1 MKNKTKGIWLWL
13 LGGLTGVLGAF
24 LCTRF
29 AADSPALGEYLTA
42 ELMPAVTMAL
52 SAAGTAFVA
61 AWPLLGRL
69 GAAGDAFRNAQRE
82 IEKSN
87 AESLLSGVRY
97 ENAGREVSALRGELS
112 ALSGELAQCRA
123 ALAVLSRMVTIGF
136 CSQEELV
143 RGGFA
148 GEIAALA
155 QKCAA
160 NDPACAA
167 NDPAA
172 DIPAAKAPAYA
183 DAAAPSSGG
192 DPAAGAPAGDFPA
205 AGDKAGGNNT
215 ETQVNTPQTG
225 EENGLFTEGRT

>member
-13 LGGLTGVLGAF
+13 LGGLNGVLGAF

-29 AADSPALGEYLTA
+29 AADSPALGEYLTT

-69 GAAGDAFRNAQRE
+69 GAAGDAFRSAQRE

-87 AESLLSGVRY
+87 AESRLSGVRY

-160 NDPACAA
+160 D
-167 NDPAA
+167 DPAA

-225 EENGLFTEGRT
+225 EENELFTEGRT

>member
-1 MKNKTKGIWLWL
+1 MKNKTQGIWLWL

-29 AADSPALGEYLTA
+29 AADSPALGEYLTT

-69 GAAGDAFRNAQRE
+69 GAAGDAFRSAQRE

-87 AESLLSGVRY
+87 AESRLSGVRY

-123 ALAVLSRMVTIGF
+123 TLAVLSRMVTIGF

-160 NDPACAA
+160 D
-167 NDPAA
+167 DPAA

-183 DAAAPSSGG
+183 DAAAASSGG

>member
-29 AADSPALGEYLTA
+29 AADSPALGEYLTT

-69 GAAGDAFRNAQRE
+69 GAAGDAFRSAQRE

-87 AESLLSGVRY
+87 AESRLSGVRY

-123 ALAVLSRMVTIGF
+123 TLAVLSRMVTIGF

-160 NDPACAA
+160 D
-167 NDPAA
+167 DPAA

-225 EENGLFTEGRT
+225 EENELFTEGRT

>member
-61 AWPLLGRL
+61 AWPLLARL
-69 GAAGDAFRNAQRE
+69 GAAGDAFRSAQRE

-87 AESLLSGVRY
+87 AESRLSGVRY

-160 NDPACAA
+160 NDPA
-167 NDPAA
+167 
-172 DIPAAKAPAYA
+172 AKAPAYA

>member
-69 GAAGDAFRNAQRE
+69 GAAGDAFRSAQRE

-87 AESLLSGVRY
+87 AESRLSGVRY

-160 NDPACAA
+160 D
-167 NDPAA
+167 DPAA

-192 DPAAGAPAGDFPA
+192 DPASGAPAGDFPA
-205 AGDKAGGNNT
+205 AGDKAGGNNA

>member
-29 AADSPALGEYLTA
+29 AADSPALGEYLTT

-69 GAAGDAFRNAQRE
+69 GAAGDAFRSAQRE

-87 AESLLSGVRY
+87 AESRLSGVRY

-160 NDPACAA
+160 D
-167 NDPAA
+167 DPAA

-192 DPAAGAPAGDFPA
+192 DPAAGAPAGDFSA

-225 EENGLFTEGRT
+225 EENELFTEGRT

>member
-29 AADSPALGEYLTA
+29 AADSPALGEYLTT

-69 GAAGDAFRNAQRE
+69 GAAGDAFRSAQRE

-87 AESLLSGVRY
+87 AESRLSGVRY

-160 NDPACAA
+160 D
-167 NDPAA
+167 DPAA

-183 DAAAPSSGG
+183 DAAAASSGG

-225 EENGLFTEGRT
+225 EENELFTEGRT

>member
-1 MKNKTKGIWLWL
+1 MKNKSKGIWLWL

-29 AADSPALGEYLTA
+29 AADSPALGEYLTT

-69 GAAGDAFRNAQRE
+69 GAAGDAFRSAQRE

-87 AESLLSGVRY
+87 AESRLSGVRY

-160 NDPACAA
+160 D
-167 NDPAA
+167 DPAA
-172 DIPAAKAPAYA
+172 DDPAAKAPAYA
-183 DAAAPSSGG
+183 DAAAASSGG

-225 EENGLFTEGRT
+225 EENGLFKEGRT

>member
-29 AADSPALGEYLTA
+29 AADSPALGEYLTT

-69 GAAGDAFRNAQRE
+69 GAAGDAFRSAQRE

-87 AESLLSGVRY
+87 AESRLSGVRY

-160 NDPACAA
+160 D
-167 NDPAA
+167 DPAA
-172 DIPAAKAPAYA
+172 DDPAAKAPAYA
-183 DAAAPSSGG
+183 DAAAASSGG

>member
-69 GAAGDAFRNAQRE
+69 GAAGDAFRSAQRE

-87 AESLLSGVRY
+87 AESRLSGVRY

-160 NDPACAA
+160 D
-167 NDPAA
+167 DPAA

-192 DPAAGAPAGDFPA
+192 DPAAGAPAGD
-205 AGDKAGGNNT
+205 KAGGNNT

>member
-29 AADSPALGEYLTA
+29 AADSPALGEYLTT

-61 AWPLLGRL
+61 AWPLLARL
-69 GAAGDAFRNAQRE
+69 GAAGDTFRSAQRE

-87 AESLLSGVRY
+87 AESRLSGVRY

-160 NDPACAA
+160 D
-167 NDPAA
+167 DPAA

>member
-29 AADSPALGEYLTA
+29 AADSPALGEYLTT

-69 GAAGDAFRNAQRE
+69 GAAGDAFRSAQRE

-87 AESLLSGVRY
+87 AESRLSGVRY

-160 NDPACAA
+160 NDPA
-167 NDPAA
+167 A

-225 EENGLFTEGRT
+225 EENELFTEGRT

>member
-29 AADSPALGEYLTA
+29 AADSPALGEYLTT

-69 GAAGDAFRNAQRE
+69 GAAGDAFRSAQRE

-87 AESLLSGVRY
+87 AESRLSGVRY

-160 NDPACAA
+160 D
-167 NDPAA
+167 DPAA

-183 DAAAPSSGG
+183 DAAAASSGG

>member
-69 GAAGDAFRNAQRE
+69 GAAGDTFRSAQRE

-87 AESLLSGVRY
+87 AESRLSGVRY

-160 NDPACAA
+160 D
-167 NDPAA
+167 DPAA

-192 DPAAGAPAGDFPA
+192 DPAAGDPAGDFPA

-215 ETQVNTPQTG
+215 ETQMNTPKTG

>member
-29 AADSPALGEYLTA
+29 AADSPALGEYLTT

-69 GAAGDAFRNAQRE
+69 GAAGDTFRSAQRE

-87 AESLLSGVRY
+87 AESRLSGVRY

-155 QKCAA
+155 QKCTA
-160 NDPACAA
+160 D
-167 NDPAA
+167 DPAA

-192 DPAAGAPAGDFPA
+192 DPAAGAPAGDFSA

-225 EENGLFTEGRT
+225 EENELFTEGRT

>member
-29 AADSPALGEYLTA
+29 AADSPALGEYLTT

-69 GAAGDAFRNAQRE
+69 GAAGDAFRSAQRE

-87 AESLLSGVRY
+87 AESRLSGVRY

-123 ALAVLSRMVTIGF
+123 ALAVLSRIVTIGF

-155 QKCAA
+155 QK
-160 NDPACAA
+160 CAA

-205 AGDKAGGNNT
+205 AGAKAGGNNT

>member
-29 AADSPALGEYLTA
+29 AADSPALGEYLTT

-69 GAAGDAFRNAQRE
+69 GAAGDTFRSAQRE

-87 AESLLSGVRY
+87 AESRLSGVRY

-160 NDPACAA
+160 D
-167 NDPAA
+167 DPAA
-172 DIPAAKAPAYA
+172 EIPAAKAPAYA

-205 AGDKAGGNNT
+205 AGDKAGENNA

>member
-29 AADSPALGEYLTA
+29 AADSPALGEYLTT

-61 AWPLLGRL
+61 AWPLLGRM
-69 GAAGDAFRNAQRE
+69 GAAGDAFRSAQRE

-87 AESLLSGVRY
+87 AESRLSGVRY

-160 NDPACAA
+160 D
-167 NDPAA
+167 DPAA
-172 DIPAAKAPAYA
+172 DDPAAKAPAYA
-183 DAAAPSSGG
+183 DAAAASSGG

-225 EENGLFTEGRT
+225 EENGLFKEGRT

>member
-69 GAAGDAFRNAQRE
+69 GAAGDAFRSAQRE

-87 AESLLSGVRY
+87 AESRLSGVRY

-160 NDPACAA
+160 D
-167 NDPAA
+167 DPAA
-172 DIPAAKAPAYA
+172 DIPAAKTPAYA

-205 AGDKAGGNNT
+205 AGDKAEGNNT

-225 EENGLFTEGRT
+225 EENGLFAEGRT

>member
-29 AADSPALGEYLTA
+29 AADSPALGEYLTT

-69 GAAGDAFRNAQRE
+69 GAAGDAFRSAQRE

-87 AESLLSGVRY
+87 AESRLSGVRY

-123 ALAVLSRMVTIGF
+123 TLAVLSRMVTIGF

-160 NDPACAA
+160 D
-167 NDPAA
+167 DPAA
-172 DIPAAKAPAYA
+172 DIPAAKVPAYA

>member
-29 AADSPALGEYLTA
+29 AADSPALGEYLTT

-69 GAAGDAFRNAQRE
+69 GAAGDAFRSAQRE

-87 AESLLSGVRY
+87 AESRLSGVRY

-123 ALAVLSRMVTIGF
+123 TLAVLSRMVTIGF

-160 NDPACAA
+160 D
-167 NDPAA
+167 DPAA

-215 ETQVNTPQTG
+215 KTQVNTPQTG
-225 EENGLFTEGRT
+225 EENELFTEGRT

>member
-69 GAAGDAFRNAQRE
+69 GAAGDTFRSAQRE

-87 AESLLSGVRY
+87 AESRLSGVRY

-160 NDPACAA
+160 DDPACAA
-167 NDPAA
+167 AA
-172 DIPAAKAPAYA
+172 
-183 DAAAPSSGG
+183 SSGG

-225 EENGLFTEGRT
+225 KENGLFAEGRT

>member
-69 GAAGDAFRNAQRE
+69 GAAGDTFRSAQRE

-87 AESLLSGVRY
+87 AESRLSGVRY

-160 NDPACAA
+160 NDPAAE
-167 NDPAA
+167 
-172 DIPAAKAPAYA
+172 IPAAKAPAYA

>member
-69 GAAGDAFRNAQRE
+69 GAAGDAFRSAQRE

-87 AESLLSGVRY
+87 AESRLSGVRY

-160 NDPACAA
+160 D
-167 NDPAA
+167 DPAA
-172 DIPAAKAPAYA
+172 DITAAKAPAYA

>member
-29 AADSPALGEYLTA
+29 AADSPALGEYLTT

-69 GAAGDAFRNAQRE
+69 GAAGDAFRSAQRE

-87 AESLLSGVRY
+87 AESRLSGVRY

-160 NDPACAA
+160 NDPAAE
-167 NDPAA
+167 
-172 DIPAAKAPAYA
+172 IPAAEAPAYA

>member
-29 AADSPALGEYLTA
+29 AADSPALGEYLTT

-69 GAAGDAFRNAQRE
+69 GAAGDAFRSAQRE

-87 AESLLSGVRY
+87 AESRLSGVRY

-160 NDPACAA
+160 D
-167 NDPAA
+167 DPAA

-225 EENGLFTEGRT
+225 EENELFTEGRT

>member
-69 GAAGDAFRNAQRE
+69 GAAGDAFRSAQRE

-87 AESLLSGVRY
+87 AESRLSGVRY

-160 NDPACAA
+160 
-167 NDPAA
+167 
-172 DIPAAKAPAYA
+172 
-183 DAAAPSSGG
+183 
-192 DPAAGAPAGDFPA
+192 
-205 AGDKAGGNNT
+205 
-215 ETQVNTPQTG
+215 
-225 EENGLFTEGRT
+225 R

>member
-29 AADSPALGEYLTA
+29 AADSPALGEYLTT

-69 GAAGDAFRNAQRE
+69 GAAGDAFRSAQRE

-87 AESLLSGVRY
+87 AESRLSGVRY

-123 ALAVLSRMVTIGF
+123 TLAVLSRMVTIGF

-160 NDPACAA
+160 D
-167 NDPAA
+167 DPAA
-172 DIPAAKAPAYA
+172 DIPAAKVPAYA

-225 EENGLFTEGRT
+225 EENELFTEGRT

>member
-61 AWPLLGRL
+61 AWPLLARL
-69 GAAGDAFRNAQRE
+69 GAAGDAFRSAQRE

-87 AESLLSGVRY
+87 AESRLSGVRY

-123 ALAVLSRMVTIGF
+123 ALAVLSRMVAIGF

-160 NDPACAA
+160 D
-167 NDPAA
+167 DPAA
-172 DIPAAKAPAYA
+172 DIPAAKAPAYE
-183 DAAAPSSGG
+183 DAAAASSGG
-192 DPAAGAPAGDFPA
+192 DPAAGAP

>member
-29 AADSPALGEYLTA
+29 AADSPALGEYLTT

-69 GAAGDAFRNAQRE
+69 GAAGDAFRSAQRE

-87 AESLLSGVRY
+87 AESRLSGVRY

-148 GEIAALA
+148 SEIAALA
-155 QKCAA
+155 QKCMG
-160 NDPACAA
+160 D
-167 NDPAA
+167 DPAA

-225 EENGLFTEGRT
+225 EENELFTEGRT

>member
-29 AADSPALGEYLTA
+29 AADSPALGEYLTT

-69 GAAGDAFRNAQRE
+69 GAAGDAFRSAQRE

-160 NDPACAA
+160 NDPA
-167 NDPAA
+167 A

-192 DPAAGAPAGDFPA
+192 DPAAGVPAGDFPA

-225 EENGLFTEGRT
+225 EENELFTEGRT

>member
-29 AADSPALGEYLTA
+29 AADSPALGEYLTT

-69 GAAGDAFRNAQRE
+69 GAAGDAFRSAQRE

-87 AESLLSGVRY
+87 AESRLSGVRY

-123 ALAVLSRMVTIGF
+123 ALAVLSRMITIGF

-160 NDPACAA
+160 NDPA
-167 NDPAA
+167 A
-172 DIPAAKAPAYA
+172 DIPEVKAPAYA

>member
-29 AADSPALGEYLTA
+29 AADSPALGEYLTT

-61 AWPLLGRL
+61 AWPLLARL
-69 GAAGDAFRNAQRE
+69 GAAGDTFRSAQRE

-87 AESLLSGVRY
+87 AESRLSGVRY

-160 NDPACAA
+160 NDPA
-167 NDPAA
+167 A

>member
-1 MKNKTKGIWLWL
+1 M
-13 LGGLTGVLGAF
+13 
-24 LCTRF
+24 
-29 AADSPALGEYLTA
+29 
-42 ELMPAVTMAL
+42 
-52 SAAGTAFVA
+52 
-61 AWPLLGRL
+61 
-69 GAAGDAFRNAQRE
+69 
-82 IEKSN
+82 
-87 AESLLSGVRY
+87 
-97 ENAGREVSALRGELS
+97 SALRGELS

-123 ALAVLSRMVTIGF
+123 TLAVLSRMVTIGF

-160 NDPACAA
+160 D
-167 NDPAA
+167 DPAA

-183 DAAAPSSGG
+183 DAAAASSGG

>member
-29 AADSPALGEYLTA
+29 AADSPALGEYLTT

-69 GAAGDAFRNAQRE
+69 GAAGDAFRSAQRE

-87 AESLLSGVRY
+87 AESRLSGVRY

-160 NDPACAA
+160 D
-167 NDPAA
+167 DPAA

-215 ETQVNTPQTG
+215 KTQVNTPQTG
-225 EENGLFTEGRT
+225 EENELFTEGRT

>member
-24 LCTRF
+24 LCIRF
-29 AADSPALGEYLTA
+29 AADSPALGKYLTT

-69 GAAGDAFRNAQRE
+69 GAAGDAFRSAQRE

-87 AESLLSGVRY
+87 AESRLSGVRY

-160 NDPACAA
+160 D
-167 NDPAA
+167 DPAA

-183 DAAAPSSGG
+183 DAAAPSSRG
-192 DPAAGAPAGDFPA
+192 DPAAGDPAGDFPA

-225 EENGLFTEGRT
+225 KENGLFTEGRT

>member
-29 AADSPALGEYLTA
+29 AADSPALGEYLTT

-69 GAAGDAFRNAQRE
+69 GAAGDAFRSAQRE

-87 AESLLSGVRY
+87 AESRLSGVRY

-123 ALAVLSRMVTIGF
+123 TLAVLSRMVTIGF

-160 NDPACAA
+160 D
-167 NDPAA
+167 DPAA

-183 DAAAPSSGG
+183 DAAAASSGG

>member
-29 AADSPALGEYLTA
+29 AADSPALGEYLTT

-69 GAAGDAFRNAQRE
+69 GAAGDAFRSAQRE

-87 AESLLSGVRY
+87 AESRLSGVRY
-97 ENAGREVSALRGELS
+97 ENAGRDVSALRGELS

-160 NDPACAA
+160 D
-167 NDPAA
+167 DPAA
-172 DIPAAKAPAYA
+172 DIPAAKVPAYA

-225 EENGLFTEGRT
+225 EENELFTEGRT

>member
-29 AADSPALGEYLTA
+29 AADSPALGEYLTT

-69 GAAGDAFRNAQRE
+69 GAAGDAFRSAQRE

-87 AESLLSGVRY
+87 AESRLSGVRY

-160 NDPACAA
+160 D
-167 NDPAA
+167 DPAA
-172 DIPAAKAPAYA
+172 DDPAAKAPAYA
-183 DAAAPSSGG
+183 DAAAASSGG
-192 DPAAGAPAGDFPA
+192 DPAAGAPAGDFPE

-225 EENGLFTEGRT
+225 EENGLFKEGRT

>member
-29 AADSPALGEYLTA
+29 AADSPALGEYLTT

-69 GAAGDAFRNAQRE
+69 GAAGDAFRSAQRE

-87 AESLLSGVRY
+87 AESRLSGVRY

-160 NDPACAA
+160 D
-167 NDPAA
+167 DPAA
-172 DIPAAKAPAYA
+172 DDPAAKAPAYA
-183 DAAAPSSGG
+183 DAAAASSGG

-225 EENGLFTEGRT
+225 EENGLFKEGRT